1 MVSKPARLFAV
12 TLAAAFVACGGGGG
26 TPTGPAS
33 PPPGGFVGTAVPNE
47 GWVHVAE
54 GSAITYRNN
63 PPASG
68 PHYPVW
74 LRYQEFTTALARGYW
89 VHNLE
94 HGAVVFLYRPDAAA
108 ATVTALRD
116 VFRGLPNDPQCNHP
130 RALMLPDPVMPR
142 PVAVVAAD
150 WILEGDTVE
159 SLPIRDFVTQH
170 RNHAPENICE
180 GGSRP

>member
-1 MVSKPARLFAV
+1 MGCTGSATTPTPTPSGPSV
-12 TLAAAFVACGGGGG
+12 G
-26 TPTGPAS
+26 TPI
-33 PPPGGFVGTAVPNE
+33 PNE
-47 GWVHVAE
+47 GWIHVEE

-74 LRYQEFTTALARGYW
+74 LRYQEYTVAIARGYW

-94 HGAVVFLYRPDAAA
+94 HGAVVFLYRPDAPA

-116 VFRGLPNDPQCNHP
+116 VFRALPSDPQCNHP
-130 RALMLPDPVMPR
+130 RALMLVDPLMPR
-142 PVAVVAAD
+142 AVAVVAAD
-150 WILEGDTVE
+150 WLLDGDTVDAQR
-159 SLPIRDFVTQH
+159 IRDFVAQH

-180 GGSRP
+180 GGDRP

>member
-1 MVSKPARLFAV
+1 MLRRVVCLVAV
-12 TLAAAFVACGGGGG
+12 TSAAALAGCTGSATTTPTPTPPGATVG
-26 TPTGPAS
+26 TPI
-33 PPPGGFVGTAVPNE
+33 PNE

-54 GSAITYRNN
+54 GSAITYQHN

-74 LRYQEFTTALARGYW
+74 LRYQEYPGVIARGYW

-94 HGAVVFLYRPDAAA
+94 HGAVVFLYRPDAPA

-116 VFRGLPNDPQCNHP
+116 VFRGLPNDPQCGHP
-130 RALMLPDPVMPR
+130 RALMLQDPLMPHAE
-142 PVAVVAAD
+142 AVVAAD
-150 WILEGDTVE
+150 WVLDGETVDAQA
-159 SLPIRDFVTQH
+159 IRDFVAQH

-180 GGSRP
+180 GGDRP